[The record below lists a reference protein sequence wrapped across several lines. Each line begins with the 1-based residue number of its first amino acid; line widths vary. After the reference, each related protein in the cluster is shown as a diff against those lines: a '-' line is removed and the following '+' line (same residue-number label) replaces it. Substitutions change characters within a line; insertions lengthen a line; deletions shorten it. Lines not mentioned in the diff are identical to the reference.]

1 QPAVDVGGQVEAAL
15 GRALDQ
21 WCADQGTPGTPDRL
35 QAHLATLFHDQL
47 PLSVAPAPGRSVP
60 RTNSGR

>member
-1 QPAVDVGGQVEAAL
+1 MRRLIATALAKGSAERPSAEAL

-35 QAHLATLFHDQL
+35 QA
-47 PLSVAPAPGRSVP
+47 PAPGRSVP